1 MTMQNNNIDF
11 TWKVDVAA
19 LVKEQ
24 VVGVMVGLNT
34 T

>member
-1 MTMQNNNIDF
+1 MTTQNNNVYF
-11 TWKVDVAA
+11 TWKVNVAA

>member
-1 MTMQNNNIDF
+1 MRNSNNNF

-19 LVKEQ
+19 LAKEW
-24 VVGVMVGLNT
+24 VGGVIFGLNT